1 MNIAKRIADLRI
13 AAKLSQNALA
23 KKAGLGQAT
32 IREIE
37 MGEKSPNIITLDKI
51 CLALDITLTKFFA
64 EDDCLKVAESSCGYG
79 EYADLPKE
87 ARERIE
93 ELIDLYRMKYKV
105 EKDANK

>member
-1 MNIAKRIADLRI
+1 MNIAKRIADLRM

-37 MGEKSPNIITLDKI
+37 IGEKSPNIITLDKI
-51 CLALDITLTKFFA
+51 CLALDITLAEFFA
-64 EDDCLKVAESSCGYG
+64 EADCLKVAGSRRSYG

-87 ARERIE
+87 AIERVE
-93 ELIDLYRMKYKV
+93 ELITLYRMKYKA
-105 EKDANK
+105 EKDTKK